1 MWGRCSG
8 GIPLP
13 WSVTEIRRRSPPSFS
28 SLWARETSTITGGS
42 PWRRAFFTKFTTIR
56 SSTARSVLSFRS
68 CGESGGR
75 ITVSPHSW
83 DSSRWWRTSSRSISS
98 TWARAASASIRLISK
113 SSPTRLSRRSTSLTT
128 NSIARRKVGSSEVSF
143 PLRTALSSGVGLP
156 AGASASATA
165 SLFLSSFCSRDESLL
180 PFSCGFQVLDLVLQ
194 VDGHPVERGGQ
205 STELARLFRQAS
217 AQIAPGYA
225 SGGPSRCCQ
234 RTECGA
240 GYKVTKAHTEQGEH
254 GGHSY
259 KYVAQAGE
267 CLLALRLGI
276 EEVDVWPGV
285 RGPTSNG

>member
-1 MWGRCSG
+1 MWRKWREHYRVT
-8 GIPLP
+8 PL
-13 WSVTEIRRRSPPSFS
+13 
-28 SLWARETSTITGGS
+28 
-42 PWRRAFFTKFTTIR
+42 
-56 SSTARSVLSFRS
+56 
-68 CGESGGR
+68 
-75 ITVSPHSW
+75 
-83 DSSRWWRTSSRSISS
+83 
-98 TWARAASASIRLISK
+98 
-113 SSPTRLSRRSTSLTT
+113 
-128 NSIARRKVGSSEVSF
+128 
-143 PLRTALSSGVGLP
+143 VGLMKVVEDIFQVH
-156 AGASASATA
+156 
-165 SLFLSSFCSRDESLL
+165 FLYLGCDGRAQLVGCIRDESLL

-225 SGGPSRCCQ
+225 SDGPSRCCQ

-259 KYVAQAGE
+259 EYVAQAGE